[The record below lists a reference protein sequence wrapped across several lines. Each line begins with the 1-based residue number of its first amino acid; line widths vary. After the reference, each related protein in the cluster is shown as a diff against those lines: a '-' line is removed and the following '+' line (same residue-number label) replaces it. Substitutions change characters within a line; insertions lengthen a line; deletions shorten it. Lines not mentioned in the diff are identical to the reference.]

1 VRITQLIPKS
11 RSCFVRSE
19 WPVVSLDVVKAVSA
33 TQRLA
38 RTMKHSTK
46 VAVATAAVGVLLLAG
61 AATLAALA
69 SESVPGAFSVG
80 LQEWSDL
87 IVALG
92 LIGYAAALLVAAF
105 GTPRPR
111 HVRG

>member
-1 VRITQLIPKS
+1 MRFTQLTPRS

-19 WPVVSLDVVKAVSA
+19 WLVVSLDVVKAVFGHA
-33 TQRLA
+33 EIGT
-38 RTMKHSTK
+38 TMNHSTK
-46 VAVATAAVGVLLLAG
+46 VAVATAAAGVVLLAG
-61 AATLAALA
+61 AATFAALA
-69 SESVPGAFSVG
+69 SKSALGGFSVG
-80 LQEWSDL
+80 LQEWSDV

-92 LIGYAAALLVAAF
+92 LLGYAAALLVAAF